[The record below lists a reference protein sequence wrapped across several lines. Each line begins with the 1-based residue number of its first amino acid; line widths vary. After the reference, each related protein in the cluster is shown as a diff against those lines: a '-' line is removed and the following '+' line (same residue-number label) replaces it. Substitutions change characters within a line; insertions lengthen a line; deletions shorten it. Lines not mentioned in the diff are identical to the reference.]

1 MTGETGNRAITR
13 HALRATLEQG
23 AVKQLCETISVE
35 LREIHWYAAYTS
47 ANHEKRVA
55 EQLSQRR
62 VECFLPLYES
72 VRRWKDRR
80 VKLKMPLFPGYVF
93 VRIALIDRLCVQ
105 QVRGVAR
112 LVGFGGMPAALPDEE
127 MRLLQT
133 SLERGVRA
141 KPHPFLTVGMRVRV
155 KGGPMVGLQGILKRR
170 KSKAR
175 LIVSIELIQSSMAVE
190 VDESDLEPMA

>member
-1 MTGETGNRAITR
+1 MSSFEP
-13 HALRATLEQG
+13 G
-23 AVKQLCETISVE
+23 AVQQLCETISVE